1 MGRLEGV
8 QKGWVDLSCVT
19 ERPLLQRLA
28 RIPGRRDREAPASIH
43 LSAWGLRT
51 WLSATL
57 LKTDVMAS
65 VALGEVGVGELNQT
79 RLGRETE
86 AGPRGK
92 SSVPSSGYVR
102 LIASPLPSDHPWA
115 LQVHAFL
122 KPEQK
127 WIKGTCPA
135 FP

>member
-57 LKTDVMAS
+57 LRTDVVAS
-65 VALGEVGVGELNQT
+65 VALGEVGVGELKPRPDLEGRQ
-79 RLGRETE
+79 RLAQE
-86 AGPRGK
+86 ASRVCP
-92 SSVPSSGYVR
+92 
-102 LIASPLPSDHPWA
+102 LLAMFASLPL
-115 LQVHAFL
+115 LCL
-122 KPEQK
+122 
-127 WIKGTCPA
+127 
-135 FP
+135 